1 LFVRFARFGY
11 AGANLIEKANDATAF
26 QVDV

>member
-11 AGANLIEKANDATAF
+11 AGANVIEKGNDATGF